1 MKRLMFSA
9 IFLIIALPAFAQGP
23 EGFVGTWRSD
33 PGTPTMTRKLTL
45 EGKTIVMT
53 ELQPGRNGAPDLTI
67 IRKYPTDGS
76 EVSMDTGMWAGA
88 KATGKMEGNVLT
100 VDTTMAN
107 GAKFHDVWTL
117 SADGKHY
124 VNDMV
129 IIGMRGRRAAGGQGG
144 NQGSSGG
151 QVNDAAKS
159 ASDPQG
165 NGSQANSG
173 SQNSG
178 NNAPRTVKFSF
189 TKED

>member
-1 MKRLMFSA
+1 MKRMLFSV

-23 EGFVGTWRSD
+23 EGFVGTWKSD
-33 PGTPTMTRKLTL
+33 PGTPMMTRKLTL
-45 EGKTIVMT
+45 EGKIIVMT
-53 ELQPGRNGAPDLTI
+53 ELQPGRNGGPDLTI
-67 IRKYPTDGS
+67 LRKYPTDGS

-124 VNDMV
+124 SNDMV
-129 IIGMRGRRAAGGQGG
+129 ITGMRGGRAAGQGG
-144 NQGSSGG
+144 G
-151 QVNDAAKS
+151 QANDAGKS
-159 ASDPQG
+159 ASDAQG
-165 NGSQANSG
+165 SSSQANGG

-178 NNAPRTVKFSF
+178 NSAPRTVKFSF